1 MKKAYIAPTM
11 EAIKIDT
18 TSILAASQNEELPV
32 VGGSTDT
39 DSPGG
44 QDGRDNQPSNP
55 NLWDQLW

>member
-1 MKKAYIAPTM
+1 MKKVYIAPTM

-18 TSILAASQNEELPV
+18 ASILAASEGLPINN
-32 VGGSTDT
+32 GSTDT
-39 DSPGG
+39 SAEGG